1 MRSLIIHLYAPTENK
16 IALLAWYHTV
26 VIAFYLPGEYPVYAF
41 SLIIGLGSV
50 VGLGWVATQAPRPL
64 ALVRVNAGV
73 WSCLGALIGSRLV
86 YVTANWAYFQKH
98 VLEGLQ
104 IFQGGLSW
112 PGALAGALLAV
123 WAYARLGRI
132 SLPALSD
139 ALLPLGA
146 CLALSAWIGCWFDG
160 CAYGPATNAWWGVPA
175 WDEWGRLAARFPT
188 QVLGALYTLA
198 LFWLL
203 EQPRRGVTPGLTR
216 MPPGQPA
223 SLALLGFALAMFL
236 LSFLRADPAAGWLG
250 LRLDAWAAIGFVA
263 AAAWLLWRSRQS
275 RQAQLQQA
283 AQES

>member
-1 MRSLIIHLYAPTENK
+1 
-16 IALLAWYHTV
+16 
-26 VIAFYLPGEYPVYAF
+26 VIAFYLPGEHPVYAF
-41 SLIIGLGSV
+41 SLIIALGTV
-50 VGLGWVATQAPRPL
+50 VGLGWSAAQAPRRQAL
-64 ALVRVNAGV
+64 ARVNAGT

-86 YVTANWAYFQKH
+86 YVAANWVYFQRH
-98 VLEGLQ
+98 ALEGLQ

-112 PGALAGALLAV
+112 PGALAGAILALWV
-123 WAYARLGRI
+123 YTRLGRM
-132 SLPALSD
+132 SLSTLSD

-160 CAYGPATNAWWGVPA
+160 CAYGPATNAWWGIPT
-175 WDEWGRLAARFPT
+175 WDEWGRLTARFPT

-203 EQPRRGVTPGLTR
+203 EQPPRSAPPGFNR
-216 MPPGQPA
+216 MPAGQPA
-223 SLALLGFALAMFL
+223 SLALLGYALAMFL
-236 LSFLRADPAAGWLG
+236 LSFLRVDPGAYWLG

-283 AQES
+283 VQES